1 MKVRITVAPLLLI
14 CVVAC
19 QSQQTATTNNFNAA
33 SSRGVTSKTYRS
45 VGVIEAVDADKRTLK
60 INHEKIEG
68 YMDGMTMDF
77 QTRNPTLLRELKP
90 GDRIEFTLEDTANVV
105 VITDI
110 KKL

>member
-1 MKVRITVAPLLLI
+1 MKVRITALSLLLI

-19 QSQQTATTNNFNAA
+19 QPRQTATNNTNAA
-33 SSRGVTSKTYRS
+33 SSRGVTSKTYRG
-45 VGVIEAVDADKRTLK
+45 VGVVEAVNADKRSLK

-68 YMDGMTMDF
+68 YMDAMTMDF
-77 QTRNPTLLRELKP
+77 QTRNPALLGELKP
-90 GDRIEFTLEDTANVV
+90 GDRIEFTLEDTANIV